1 METDFPARGNHV
13 LSFLQTFLPY
23 LFHCEQLFH
32 LVEIYFKRILYYDQ
46 RQQIFCLLE
55 TIIFH
60 SCIFYFFE
68 TIIII
73 RRRPIFLKELLF
85 LLAETVFFNF
95 FRTII
100 QMEAVFRSTEILT
113 VSQFL
118 KKSIIPVIWN
128 HFFGFAGIPV
138 SKSIF
143 FQLVETVFSSNPSLR
158 LVYRGFGFKQ
168 CAFIQCLFSLLVMN
182 KIFHVLKFLEFI
194 NELWKICFPLGKN
207 V

>member
-1 METDFPARGNHV
+1 MYFLFFWNHYYNKKEANIFKRNIISTSGNR
-13 LSFLQTFLPY
+13 FLQ
-23 LFHCEQLFH
+23 
-32 LVEIYFKRILYYDQ
+32 
-46 RQQIFCLLE
+46 
-55 TIIFH
+55 
-60 SCIFYFFE
+60 FFSDNNSNGSSFSVHWN
-68 TIIII
+68 
-73 RRRPIFLKELLF
+73 PK
-85 LLAETVFFNF
+85 
-95 FRTII
+95 
-100 QMEAVFRSTEILT
+100 T